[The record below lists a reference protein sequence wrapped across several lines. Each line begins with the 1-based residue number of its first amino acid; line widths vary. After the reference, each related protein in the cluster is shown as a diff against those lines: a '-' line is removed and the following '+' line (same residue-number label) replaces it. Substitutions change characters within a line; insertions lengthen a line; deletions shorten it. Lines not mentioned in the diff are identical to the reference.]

1 MKRIFIVFA
10 LLVLG
15 CGCTKVLDKTI
26 QDQVTTGTYWN
37 TPTDLELYVNR
48 FYPNLTKGGD
58 EYGGTAYFSY
68 DASSDNLQPAAAD
81 EVLAGA
87 RSVPT
92 TGGGWNWTGI
102 RNVNYFFEN
111 AAKVTS
117 GSQSEINQYIGE
129 AYFFRALFYFQL
141 VQQFGDIPWYSKV
154 LNINSA
160 GLEAPR
166 DPRNQVMDSIV
177 KNLDQAIG
185 FLQLKKQIP
194 AGRINKGCALLLKS
208 RVCLYEGTWEKYHA
222 GTVFGVKGAN
232 GEAYL
237 KLAAQSAKEL
247 MDENNFHLYATGH
260 PDNDYWTLFSSNDLA
275 GNPEV
280 ILARTT
286 DPALALGNWSWTY
299 LNGTRGNGTGITKS
313 LVDAY
318 LCKDGLSISSSKEY
332 EGDTTVLQ
340 AVQNRDPRLQQTMWV
355 PGQTEINTQPPLIYK
370 DPPIY
375 KGGADESTT
384 GYMIRKGSTPDPEQ
398 NKGSSSSKYGE
409 VDGIVFRY
417 AEALLN
423 YAEATAELA
432 DMGAGTFTQNDLDI
446 SVNLLRDRA
455 GMPHMTTGVSI
466 DPVLAARFPEVSGSL
481 KNVILEIRR
490 ERRVELALEGFRH
503 DDLMRWAATNAIRG
517 KRWKGARVI
526 KDRSFP
532 DIENMITG
540 IPLDADHYID
550 RYHGSLPD
558 GFKFNPGRDYLSP
571 IPVDELTLNK
581 NLKQN
586 PGW

>member
-1 MKRIFIVFA
+1 MKQIFLILAA
-10 LLVLG
+10 LILG
-15 CGCTKVLDKTI
+15 CGCTKILDKTI

-37 TPTDLELYVNR
+37 TPTDLQLYMNR
-48 FYPNLTKGGD
+48 FYPNLTNGSD

-68 DASSDNLQPAAAD
+68 DASSDNLQPTAPNEA
-81 EVLAGA
+81 LAGT
-87 RSVPT
+87 RSIPT

-111 AAKVTS
+111 VHKVTS
-117 GSQSEINQYIGE
+117 GAQTEIDQYLGE
-129 AYFFRALFYFQL
+129 AHFFRALFYFQL
-141 VQQFGDIPWYSKV
+141 VEQFGDVPWYSEV
-154 LNINSA
+154 LNINSP
-160 GLEAPR
+160 GLSAPR
-166 DPRNQVMDSIV
+166 NPRNEVMDSIV
-177 KNLDQAIG
+177 NDLDDAIG
-185 FLQLKKQIP
+185 LLQLKKQLP
-194 AGRINKGCALLLKS
+194 SGRVNKASALLLKS
-208 RVCLYEGTWEKYHA
+208 RACLYEGTWEKYHA
-222 GTVFGVKGAN
+222 GTVFGVKGSD
-232 GEAYL
+232 GEKYL
-237 KLAAQSAKEL
+237 KLAAQSAKAL
-247 MDENNFHLYATGH
+247 MDENNFHLYSSGD
-260 PDNDYWTLFSSNDLA
+260 PGNDYWTLFSSDDLTNNA
-275 GNPEV
+275 EV

-286 DPALALGNWSWTY
+286 DPTLALGNWSWTY
-299 LNGTRGNGTGITKS
+299 LNGTRGNATGITKS

-318 LCKDGLSISSSKEY
+318 LCTDGLPVSMSAAY

-340 AVQNRDPRLQQTMWV
+340 VVQNRDPRLGQTMWV
-355 PGQTEINTQPPLIYK
+355 PGQIQINTQPPLVYK
-370 DPPIY
+370 NPPIY

-423 YAEATAELA
+423 YVEAQAELA
-432 DMGAGTFTQNDLDI
+432 DMNAGTLTQNDLDI
-446 SVNLLRDRA
+446 SVNLLRRRVA
-455 GMPHMTTGVSI
+455 MPDMTMAVPI
-466 DPVLAARFPEVSGSL
+466 DPVLAARFPEVSGSF
-481 KNVILEIRR
+481 KNIILEIRR

-503 DDLMRWAATNAIRG
+503 DDLMRWAAIHAIQG

-550 RYHGSLPD
+550 RYHNSLPN
-558 GFKFNPGRDYLSP
+558 GFKFNPDRDYLYP
-571 IPVDELTLNK
+571 IPINELTLNK